1 MLSTPRYRPVALL
14 FFLVISILLHAT
26 MIVVLPDLTRL
37 FNIHINRLGV
47 LGETEIEVSLVDP
60 EVKPEPESKPK
71 PPAVEKP
78 SSLLVEEHLSALI
91 DQRLEDLSAL
101 GDASLSTLPPIKLP
115 ALSPSSKPTTLKALP
130 LPETVSL
137 VHSQELLGRL
147 GNQPA
152 GRLRGRR
159 LGGTL
164 KKSASPSGSLVEGL
178 LSSAGRK
185 SLLKIET
192 ADKKSSAPDFG
203 LSGPVARSRQVLFR
217 PALPKVSLA
226 KDVAVGFRFWV
237 RPDGSVSRVET
248 LKIGDLELVNVAE
261 RYLQQWRFSILAS
274 ELPQQ
279 EQWGTVSIIFRVPR

>member
-1 MLSTPRYRPVALL
+1 MLLSTPRYRPVVLL
-14 FFLVISILLHAT
+14 YFLVISILLHVAL
-26 MIVVLPDLTRL
+26 IVVLPDLTRL
-37 FNIHINRLGV
+37 FNIHINRLG
-47 LGETEIEVSLVDP
+47 LLEETEIEVLLVDP
-60 EVKPEPESKPK
+60 EVRPEPKPKPK
-71 PPAVEKP
+71 PPPAEKP
-78 SSLLVEEHLSALI
+78 LSLLADEHVSALI
-91 DQRLEDLSAL
+91 DHRLEELFAL
-101 GDASLSTLPPIKLP
+101 GDAPLSPPAPIKLP
-115 ALSPSSKPTTLKALP
+115 ELSPPGKSTLKALP
-130 LPETVSL
+130 LPETVLL
-137 VHSQELLGRL
+137 VRSQELLGRL
-147 GNQPA
+147 GNKPA

-164 KKSASPSGSLVEGL
+164 VKPASASGSLVEGL
-178 LSSAGRK
+178 LSSSGRK

-192 ADKKSSAPDFG
+192 PVKKPIASDFG

-226 KDVAVGFRFWV
+226 KDVTVGFRFWV

-279 EQWGTVSIIFRVPR
+279 EQWGTVNILFRVSR